1 MSTFE
6 SDEDERARE
15 DSERSDEDER
25 EPRRGIF
32 GSAKHLLHR
41 LVSLLHHRAELFTTE
56 LEEEITRLVGVLLCS
71 FAGVQFAIIGLTF
84 GAVTVLLFVPEG
96 ARPWVAL
103 GLAVLFLGL
112 AAAGGIIIVKIVKAK
127 ARPFD
132 ATLRELEKD
141 RDRLKDR
148 S

>member
-1 MSTFE
+1 MSTFD
-6 SDEDERARE
+6 SDERN
-15 DSERSDEDER
+15 DEDKR

-32 GSAKHLLHR
+32 GSVKRLLHR
-41 LVSLLHHRAELFTTE
+41 LVSLLHNRAELFTTE

-71 FAGVQFAIIGLTF
+71 FAGVQCAIIGLTF
-84 GAVTVLLFVPEG
+84 LAVTVLLFVPEA
-96 ARPWVAL
+96 ARRWVAL

-112 AAAGGIIIVKIVKAK
+112 AAAGGIIIVRIVKAK

-148 S
+148 L

>member
-6 SDEDERARE
+6 SDERLD
-15 DSERSDEDER
+15 DDER

-41 LVSLLHHRAELFTTE
+41 LVALLHHRAELFTTE

-71 FAGVQFAIIGLTF
+71 FAGVQCAIIGLTF
-84 GAVTVLLFVPEG
+84 GAVTVLLFVPEA

-112 AAAGGIIIVKIVKAK
+112 AAVGGIIIVKIVKAK